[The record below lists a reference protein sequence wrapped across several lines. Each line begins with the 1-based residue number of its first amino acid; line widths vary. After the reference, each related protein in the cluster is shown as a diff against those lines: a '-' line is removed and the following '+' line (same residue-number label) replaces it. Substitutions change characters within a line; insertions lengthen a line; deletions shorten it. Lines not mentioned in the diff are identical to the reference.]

1 MNEARAKR
9 LPGHHFN
16 HCSTDSKLVC
26 GCEPGAATGAMDS
39 ELAAL
44 MPNNLP
50 AEARES
56 PLDTAEIRNYMN
68 VSG

>member
-1 MNEARAKR
+1 MRPARNAFPATI
-9 LPGHHFN
+9 LIIVPPIPSWFVAV
-16 HCSTDSKLVC
+16 SLV
-26 GCEPGAATGAMDS
+26 
-39 ELAAL
+39 L
-44 MPNNLP
+44 PNNLP

>member
-1 MNEARAKR
+1 
-9 LPGHHFN
+9 
-16 HCSTDSKLVC
+16 
-26 GCEPGAATGAMDS
+26 MDS
-39 ELAAL
+39 ELAAR
-44 MPNNLP
+44 MPTNLP